1 MWASRGTVSE
11 GYLGVDD
18 LELGRRIAYWRERR
32 GMTQQLFADR
42 IGRSKSWVEK
52 AEAGSRSAGRLS
64 VLETVC
70 EVLRVDLPVLI
81 GRELSRDSEQCLD
94 NSQVEAIR
102 AAMER
107 YEGVAVSLGDAGAD
121 APDLGALRREVDY
134 LWCAFEAADYEVA
147 GRALP
152 RVLHASQRA
161 HAAYRNGESARILAE
176 VYQITA
182 STARKLGEFDL
193 AWVAG
198 DRGIPVAEESGDLLL
213 TATGAFRVA
222 NALLAVGR
230 VRAGYD
236 LNVAVADRLEPHLAG
251 PAELSVFGTMLL
263 QAAIAAARMGDN
275 RTARD
280 LVREAHVVAE
290 RVGTGRDEYHTAF
303 GPVNVGIHRVSA
315 LVELGEGGAAVEA
328 AALIPVPGLEGLR
341 RERRAN
347 HLVDVARGYS
357 QWGKGEEALAR
368 LLEAERFAP
377 AEVRCRP
384 MARATVTDLLR
395 RSRSAP
401 SGPLRRL
408 AERAGVAA

>member
-1 MWASRGTVSE
+1 M
-11 GYLGVDD
+11 DD
-18 LELGRRIAYWRERR
+18 SELGRRIAYWRERR

-52 AEAGSRSAGRLS
+52 AEAGLRSAGRLS

-70 EVLRVDLPVLI
+70 EVLRIDLPVLI
-81 GRELSRDSEQCLD
+81 GRELSRDNGQCLD
-94 NSQVEAIR
+94 NAEVEAIR

-107 YEGVAVSLGDAGAD
+107 YEGIAATLGAAGAD
-121 APDLGALRREVDY
+121 PPGLDSLRRSVDY
-134 LWCAFEAADYEVA
+134 LWCAFDAANYDAV
-147 GRALP
+147 GRSLP
-152 RVLHASQRA
+152 AVIGDSQRA
-161 HAAYRNGESARILAE
+161 HAAHGSPESARLLAE
-176 VYQITA
+176 AYQVTA

-198 DRGIPVAEESGDLLL
+198 DRGIPVAEESGDRLL

-230 VRAGYD
+230 VQAAYD
-236 LNVAVADRLEPHLAG
+236 LNVTVADRLEPDLAG

-263 QAAIAAARMGDN
+263 QAAVAAARKGDN
-275 RTARD
+275 RGSRD
-280 LVREAHVVAE
+280 LVREAREVAE
-290 RVGTGRDEYHTAF
+290 RVGSDRDDYHTAF

-328 AALIPVPGLEGLR
+328 AAQIARPGLEALR

-357 QWGKGEEALAR
+357 QWGKGEDALAT

-384 MARATVTDLLR
+384 MAIATITDLLR
-395 RSRSAP
+395 RSGSA
-401 SGPLRRL
+401 SSAALRQL
-408 AERAGVAA
+408 ADRAGAAA

>member
-1 MWASRGTVSE
+1 
-11 GYLGVDD
+11 
-18 LELGRRIAYWRERR
+18 
-32 GMTQQLFADR
+32 MTQQLFADR

-52 AEAGSRSAGRLS
+52 VEAGSRSAGRLS

-70 EVLRVDLPVLI
+70 EVLRIDLPVLI
-81 GRELSRDSEQCLD
+81 GRELSRDDGQCLD
-94 NSQVEAIR
+94 NAEVEAIR

-107 YEGVAVSLGDAGAD
+107 YDGIAATLGEDGGTD
-121 APDLGALRREVDY
+121 PPRLDSLRRSVEY
-134 LWCAFEAADYEVA
+134 LWCAFDAANYDAA

-152 RVLHASQRA
+152 QIIHDSQRA
-161 HAAYRNGESARILAE
+161 HVVCSSPESARVLAE

-198 DRGIPVAEESGDLLL
+198 DRGIPVAEESGDRLL

-230 VRAGYD
+230 IQAAYD
-236 LNVAVADRLEPHLAG
+236 LNVTVADRLEPSLTG

-263 QAAIAAARMGDN
+263 QAAVAAARKGDN
-275 RTARD
+275 RGARD
-280 LVREAHVVAE
+280 LLREAREVAE
-290 RVGTGRDEYHTAF
+290 RVGSDRDDYHTAF

-315 LVELGEGGAAVEA
+315 LVELGEGGAAIEA
-328 AALIPVPGLEGLR
+328 ATLISGPALEMLR

-357 QWGKGEEALAR
+357 QWGKSENAVAT
-368 LLEAERFAP
+368 LLEAEHFAP
-377 AEVRCRP
+377 AEIRCRP
-384 MARATVTDLLR
+384 MAIATITDLVR
-395 RSRSAP
+395 RSKSAP
-401 SGPLRRL
+401 PTALQQL
-408 AERAGVAA
+408 ADRAGVAA

>member
-1 MWASRGTVSE
+1 
-11 GYLGVDD
+11 
-18 LELGRRIAYWRERR
+18 
-32 GMTQQLFADR
+32 MTQQLFADR

-52 AEAGSRSAGRLS
+52 VEAGSRSAGRLS

-81 GRELSRDSEQCLD
+81 GRELPRDSEHCLD
-94 NSQVEAIR
+94 NAEVEAIR

-107 YEGVAVSLGDAGAD
+107 YEGIAASLDAAGSDPPELA
-121 APDLGALRREVDY
+121 GLRRDVDY
-134 LWCAFEAADYEVA
+134 LWCAFEAANYEVV

-152 RVLHASQRA
+152 KVLHDSQRA
-161 HAAYRNGESARILAE
+161 HAAFADAESARLLAE
-176 VYQITA
+176 SYQITA

-198 DRGIPVAEESGDLLL
+198 DRGIPIAELSGDRLL

-230 VRAGYD
+230 VQAAYE
-236 LNVAVADRLEPHLAG
+236 LNVTVADRLEPHLNG
-251 PAELSVFGTMLL
+251 PAELSVFGTMML
-263 QAAIAAARMGDN
+263 QAAIAAARKGDN
-275 RTARD
+275 RSARD
-280 LVREAHVVAE
+280 LVREAHTVAE
-290 RVGTGRDEYHTAF
+290 RVGSDRDEYRTAF

-328 AALIPVPGLEGLR
+328 AVLIPKPGLAMLR

-357 QWGKGEEALAR
+357 QWGKGDSALVA
-368 LLEAERFAP
+368 LLDAEQFAP

-384 MARATVTDLLR
+384 MARATITELLR

-401 SGPLRRL
+401 STSLRRL
-408 AERAGVAA
+408 AERAAVAA